1 MMKDKEGAGSMNAK
15 DLLNKPL
22 YDLKSSI
29 KIGEVKSLLV
39 DFTEQRVV
47 FLVIETSGRA
57 TGSGFDVNLLRFE
70 DLAGKGDYALMVSD
84 QAQVRRITNQG
95 LYEMLFSHT
104 VSIIGLDLYASS
116 TRIGPLVD
124 YALDP
129 NTGVIG
135 SVTALAHGTAI
146 SIEVG
151 KELSFEEGRVYVDP
165 VARLS

>member
-1 MMKDKEGAGSMNAK
+1 MNAK
-15 DLLNKPL
+15 DLVNKPL

-47 FLVIETSGRA
+47 FLVIETSA
-57 TGSGFDVNLLRFE
+57 PVTDTGFEVNLLRFE
-70 DLAGKGDYALMVSD
+70 DLAGKGDYALMIAD
-84 QAQVRRITNQG
+84 QAQMRRITNQG

-104 VSIIGLDLYASS
+104 VSIIGLDLYASG
-116 TRIGPLVD
+116 TRVGQLVD

-129 NTGVIG
+129 DTGVIG

-151 KELSFEEGRVYVDP
+151 KELSCEEGRVYVDP
-165 VARLS
+165 VSRLS